1 MGCWNRISSAG
12 GLLKPLAGVPFA
24 SMPGAGA
31 AYFLVG
37 SALGVFAMLQASE
50 SEVRREWAFSP
61 QWAAL
66 SRSVGAQHMLVVMS
80 LLFLAAKVWFLGK
93 RCDAVEGLVGSA
105 GATVLAVRVRGVVC
119 TLLRQ
124 AGFEVAGFELEQ
136 EADREDEDF
145 ASEVT
150 GAEEGKVERLR
161 RRLVRERML
170 KEAALEELE
179 KERRAAASS
188 ADEAMAKIA
197 CVRNEKALVEREAKQ
212 FREMAEQKQMY
223 DRQRRDAV
231 EGLVVSAGATVQA
244 VRVRGVVCAVCGTGT
259 KARALKKGSSAHFV
273 DRARFG
279 SCFDKPV
286 LRSLAS
292 ELEQAAG
299 TEDEDVA
306 SEMNGAEEGNMEQLR
321 RRLVRERRL
330 KEMRAAASVAD
341 EAIAKALHA
350 KQEGAGGARGE
361 AVQ

>member
-119 TLLRQ
+119 TVCGTGTKAWALKKGSSAHSVDRSRSGSCSDKPVSRSL
-124 AGFEVAGFELEQ
+124 AFELEQ

-223 DRQRRDAV
+223 DRQV
-231 EGLVVSAGATVQA
+231 IE
-244 VRVRGVVCAVCGTGT
+244 
-259 KARALKKGSSAHFV
+259 
-273 DRARFG
+273 
-279 SCFDKPV
+279 
-286 LRSLAS
+286 SL
-292 ELEQAAG
+292 QW
-299 TEDEDVA
+299 
-306 SEMNGAEEGNMEQLR
+306 
-321 RRLVRERRL
+321 RLNKVY
-330 KEMRAAASVAD
+330 K
-341 EAIAKALHA
+341 A
-350 KQEGAGGARGE
+350 KQC
-361 AVQ
+361 V